1 MKELQIGSIPV
12 KRCDDTHS
20 CVSREKD
27 FTTLNNETL
36 FLEDYRMPVSD
47 AQRNEL
53 VSVLRSIGFLEDSE
67 GYREFERYITRLL
80 WNPSRLLMKEI
91 RKERRRI
98 GSTKYQVGVHIR
110 CAGLLADIHEGVAIV
125 TPEILSTVPSRI
137 ERLLNQSNI
146 PRNLVYVYLS
156 TDSSIAYKKISE
168 SVSPVP
174 VKSTSLYK
182 RGHTTDFRVNSDAVK
197 RAFID
202 LFLIAQSQYLLL
214 TKNSGFS
221 MMIDWLNSYSHVF
234 YISASYS
241 KILKGNSTI

>member
-1 MKELQIGSIPV
+1 MKGLQIGPFPTN
-12 KRCDDTHS
+12 RCNDTHS
-20 CVSREKD
+20 CVSREGD
-27 FTTLNNETL
+27 FTTLPNETL

-47 AQRNEL
+47 AQMNEL
-53 VSVLRSIGFLEDSE
+53 VVILKSIGFLEDSE

-110 CAGLLADIHEGVAIV
+110 CAGLLADSHEGVAIV
-125 TPEILSTVPSRI
+125 TPEILSTIPSRI
-137 ERLLNQSNI
+137 ERLLNRSNI
-146 PRNLVYVYLS
+146 PRNLAYVYLS
-156 TDSSIAYKKISE
+156 TDSSIAYKNISE

-182 RGHTTDFRVNSDAVK
+182 RGHTTDYRVNCDAVK

-202 LFLIAQSQYLLL
+202 LFLITQSQYVLL

-221 MMIDWLNSYSHVF
+221 MMIDWLNSYRHVF

-241 KILKGNSTI
+241 RILKGNSTI

>member
-1 MKELQIGSIPV
+1 MKGLQIGPFPTN
-12 KRCDDTHS
+12 RCNDTHS
-20 CVSREKD
+20 CVSREGD
-27 FTTLNNETL
+27 FTTLPNETL

-47 AQRNEL
+47 AQMNEL
-53 VSVLRSIGFLEDSE
+53 
-67 GYREFERYITRLL
+67 ERYITRLL

-110 CAGLLADIHEGVAIV
+110 CAGLLADSHEGVAIV
-125 TPEILSTVPSRI
+125 TPEILSTIPSRI
-137 ERLLNQSNI
+137 ERLLNRSNI
-146 PRNLVYVYLS
+146 PRNLAYVYLS
-156 TDSSIAYKKISE
+156 TDSSIAYKNISE

-182 RGHTTDFRVNSDAVK
+182 RGHTTDYRVNSDAVK

-202 LFLIAQSQYLLL
+202 LFLITQSQYVLL

-221 MMIDWLNSYSHVF
+221 MMIDWLNSYRHVF

-241 KILKGNSTI
+241 RILKGNSTI